1 MMMPPVRRIKKAFV
15 FEYVPAIPTRERE
28 REGKRGWASAAGLL
42 QGGGGGEDWLTVIV
56 ADVEG

>member
-28 REGKRGWASAAGLL
+28 RANGAGRQQRVSSKEEEEEKTGLPSS
-42 QGGGGGEDWLTVIV
+42 
-56 ADVEG
+56 